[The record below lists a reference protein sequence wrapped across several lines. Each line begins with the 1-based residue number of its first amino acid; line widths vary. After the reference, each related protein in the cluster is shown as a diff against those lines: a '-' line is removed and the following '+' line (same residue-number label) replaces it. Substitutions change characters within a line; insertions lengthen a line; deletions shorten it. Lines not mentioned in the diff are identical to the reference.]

1 VKELERP
8 NEILRKQS
16 TMFNNDTDNSNAQK
30 NTPKQSPTFY
40 ESTQMKNNQL
50 LNNIQDRVSNVV
62 LRQIDSQ
69 LEKMEK
75 EFEKYIVNLDQLN
88 EH

>member
-1 VKELERP
+1 
-8 NEILRKQS
+8 
-16 TMFNNDTDNSNAQK
+16 MFNNDTDNSNAQK

-62 LRQIDSQ
+62 L
-69 LEKMEK
+69 LK
-75 EFEKYIVNLDQLN
+75 
-88 EH
+88 

>member
-1 VKELERP
+1 MKELERP

-30 NTPKQSPTFY
+30 NTQNQSPTFY

-75 EFEKYIVNLDQLN
+75 EFEKNIVNLDQLN